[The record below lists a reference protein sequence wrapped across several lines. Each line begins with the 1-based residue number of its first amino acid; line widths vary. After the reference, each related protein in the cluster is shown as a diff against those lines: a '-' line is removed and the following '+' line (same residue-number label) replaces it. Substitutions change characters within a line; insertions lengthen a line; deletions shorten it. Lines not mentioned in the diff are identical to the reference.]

1 MLSWT
6 NWRDKSQSSLA
17 AAQILLDRGKPVE
30 SASRAYYA
38 AYQMITAVL
47 LKLRL
52 EPRGDY
58 GNWSH
63 HETVDMYHTHIC
75 KKASLGYKEKQ
86 ALMNLFL
93 KLHRLLETR
102 YLADYGDSSLVVAS
116 FARSCWRDANRIVSL
131 LHSLIQRGLL

>member
-1 MLSWT
+1 M
-6 NWRDKSQSSLA
+6 
-17 AAQILLDRGKPVE
+17 E